1 LPVSVP
7 RSLERRGERS
17 QFPTVSERQ
26 NDMVG
31 QKILM
36 MLDIGSVKVFFVNG
50 NVWKLPVGMKVSG
63 KF

>member
-1 LPVSVP
+1 
-7 RSLERRGERS
+7 
-17 QFPTVSERQ
+17 
-26 NDMVG
+26 MVG